1 MVIAMMIS
9 SPTLLVYLL
18 LTQLDFYTNG
28 VKYYSMFDF
37 FKNMVVYLVFV
48 TEKMKNMTVC
58 SLFL

>member
-1 MVIAMMIS
+1 MVIFILRRNVRMVIAMMIS

-37 FKNMVVYLVFV
+37 
-48 TEKMKNMTVC
+48 C
-58 SLFL
+58 